1 MRKLPDWLYSLGSF
15 FTLFVYHSM
24 LLSWKELSVSFQQE
38 LIAKRAHIF
47 GDKKAYVAIIF
58 LGDDYSSATY
68 VKHKKAY
75 GDSIGLP
82 VIVFWQN
89 KMAEYDRNQ
98 AGKFDDVGIYI
109 NQNYDS
115 VWKIMELIRY
125 LNHDDDCVGL
135 IIQLPLPPQFE
146 QHREQLLAAITPQK
160 DLDGLGG
167 VILWLSE
174 IWLIDFV
181 PATPKAVL
189 YLLEHYQLDDF
200 TGKTVAILWQSNIVG
215 KPLAIECI
223 KRRATVYTCNSST
236 PPETIRMIAKS
247 ADYIISSTGKVH
259 LLDETFVRD
268 DKSQI
273 IVDVGY
279 GHIDGKPVGD
289 VNISTIQDK
298 VASYTPVPGG
308 VWPLTV
314 ACLFDNV
321 FVLQSYADVLKP
333 YKL

>member
-1 MRKLPDWLYSLGSF
+1 
-15 FTLFVYHSM
+15 M
-24 LLSWKELSVSFQQE
+24 LLSWKELSVNFKQE
-38 LIAKRAHIF
+38 LIQKRAQF
-47 GDKKAYVAIIF
+47 FSDRKAYLAIIF
-58 LGDDYSSATY
+58 LGEDYSSATY

-89 KMAEYDRNQ
+89 HHAEYDRNQ
-98 AGKFDDVGIYI
+98 VGKFDDVSIYI

-115 VWKIMELIRY
+115 VGKVMELIRY
-125 LNHDDDCVGL
+125 LNQDDECVGI
-135 IIQLPLPPQFE
+135 IIQMPLPEQFE
-146 QHREQLLAAITPQK
+146 PYKEQLVAAISPQK
-160 DLDGLGG
+160 DPDGLGG

-174 IWLIDFV
+174 IGLVDFV

-189 YLLEHYQLDDF
+189 YLLEQYKLDDF
-200 TGKTVAILWQSNIVG
+200 KGKTIAILWQSNIVG

-223 KRRATVYTCNSST
+223 KRGATVYTCNVDT
-236 PPETIRMIAKS
+236 PPEQIKTIAKM

-259 LLDETFVRD
+259 LIDGSFVRG
-268 DKSQI
+268 DKTQI

-289 VNISTIQDK
+289 VDIDAIKDK

-308 VWPLTV
+308 VGPLTV
-314 ACLFDNV
+314 ACIFDNI
-321 FVLQSYADVLKP
+321 FTLQNYQDILKP
-333 YKL
+333 YRL

>member
-1 MRKLPDWLYSLGSF
+1 
-15 FTLFVYHSM
+15 M
-24 LLSWKELSVSFQQE
+24 LLSWKELSISFKQE
-38 LIAKRAHIF
+38 LIQKRAQVF
-47 GDKKAYVAIIF
+47 GDKNMYVAIIF
-58 LGDDYSSATY
+58 LGEDYSSATY

-75 GDSIGLP
+75 GESIGLP
-82 VIVFWQN
+82 VIVFGQN
-89 KMAEYDRNQ
+89 NQAEYDRNQ
-98 AGKFDDVGIYI
+98 AWKFDDVGIYI

-115 VWKIMELIRY
+115 VWKVMELIRY
-125 LNHDDDCVGL
+125 LNHDDECVGI

-146 QHREQLLAAITPQK
+146 QYKKQLLAAITPQK

-167 VILWLSE
+167 VVVWLSE
-174 IWLIDFV
+174 MGLIDFV

-189 YLLEHYQLDDF
+189 YILEQYKLDDF

-215 KPLAIECI
+215 KPLVLECI
-223 KRRATVYTCNSST
+223 KRGASVYSCNADT
-236 PPETIRMIAKS
+236 PVEEIKTIAKS
-247 ADYIISSTGKVH
+247 SAYIISCTGKVH
-259 LLDETFVRD
+259 LIDQSFLRD
-268 DKSQI
+268 DGSQI

-289 VNISTIQDK
+289 VNIETIQDK
-298 VASYTPVPGG
+298 VAAYTPVPGW

-321 FVLQSYADVLKP
+321 FVLQAYADVLKP

>member
-1 MRKLPDWLYSLGSF
+1 
-15 FTLFVYHSM
+15 M
-24 LLSWKELSVSFQQE
+24 LLSWKELSVAFKQG
-38 LIAKRAHIF
+38 LIQKRAQFF
-47 GDKKAYVAIIF
+47 GERKTYVAIIF
-58 LGDDYSSATY
+58 LGEDYSSATY

-89 KMAEYDRNQ
+89 HHAEYDRNQ
-98 AGKFDDVGIYI
+98 AWKFDDVSIYI
-109 NQNYDS
+109 NQNYDN
-115 VWKIMELIRY
+115 VWKVMELIRY
-125 LNHDDDCVGL
+125 LNHDDECVGI
-135 IIQLPLPPQFE
+135 IIQLPLPEQFE
-146 QHREQLLAAITPQK
+146 PYKEQLLAAITPQK

-174 IWLIDFV
+174 IWLVDFV

-189 YLLEHYQLDDF
+189 YLLEHYQLANF
-200 TGKTVAILWQSNIVG
+200 SGKMVAILWQSNVVG
-215 KPLAIECI
+215 KPLALECI
-223 KRRATVYTCNSST
+223 KRGSTVYTCNVHT
-236 PPETIRMIAKS
+236 LPEQIKTIAKM
-247 ADYIISSTGKVH
+247 ADYIISSTGKIYLV
-259 LLDETFVRD
+259 DETFVRN
-268 DKSQI
+268 DKTQI

-289 VNISTIQDK
+289 VNVDTVK
-298 VASYTPVPGG
+298 NRVAAYTPVPGG

-321 FVLQSYADVLKP
+321 FVLQSYLDILKP

>member
-1 MRKLPDWLYSLGSF
+1 MI
-15 FTLFVYHSM
+15 
-24 LLSWKELSVSFQQE
+24 LSWKELSVSFKQE
-38 LIAKRAHIF
+38 LIEKRTKVF
-47 GDKKAYVAIIF
+47 GDRKAYVAIIF

-89 KMAEYDRNQ
+89 HTAEYDRNQ

-125 LNHDDDCVGL
+125 LNHDDECVGI
-135 IIQLPLPPQFE
+135 IIQLPLPEQFE
-146 QHREQLLAAITPQK
+146 SYKEQLVAAITPQK

-174 IWLIDFV
+174 IWLVDFV

-189 YLLEHYQLDDF
+189 YILEKYDLDNF

-215 KPLAIECI
+215 KPLVLECI
-223 KRRATVYTCNSST
+223 KRGATVYTCNSST
-236 PPETIRMIAKS
+236 PPDQIKAIAKT

-259 LLDETFVRD
+259 LIDDTFVRD
-268 DKSQI
+268 DTTQI
-273 IVDVGY
+273 IVDVWY

-289 VNISTIQDK
+289 VNIDTIKDK
-298 VASYTPVPGG
+298 VAAYTPVPGG
-308 VWPLTV
+308 VGPLTV
-314 ACLFDNV
+314 ACIFDNV
-321 FVLQSYADVLKP
+321 FMLHSYQDVLKP

>member
-1 MRKLPDWLYSLGSF
+1 MI
-15 FTLFVYHSM
+15 
-24 LLSWKELSVSFQQE
+24 LSWKELSVAFKQE
-38 LIAKRAHIF
+38 LITKRATFF
-47 GDKKAYVAIIF
+47 GERKAYVAIIF
-58 LGDDYSSATY
+58 LGEDYSSATY

-89 KMAEYDRNQ
+89 HVAAHAKDGVQYDRNQ
-98 AGKFDDVGIYI
+98 VGKFDDVGIYI
-109 NQNYDS
+109 NQTYDNIS
-115 VWKIMELIRY
+115 KIMELIRY
-125 LNHDDDCVGL
+125 LNQDDECVWI
-135 IIQLPLPPQFE
+135 IIQLPLPQQFE
-146 QHREQLLAAITPQK
+146 EYKEQLLAAITPQK

-167 VILWLSE
+167 VVVWLSE
-174 IWLIDFV
+174 MWLIDFV

-189 YLLEHYQLDDF
+189 YLLEHYGLDNF

-215 KPLAIECI
+215 KPLALECI
-223 KRRATVYTCNSST
+223 KREATVYTCNVNT
-236 PPETIRMIAKS
+236 PSEQIKTIAKM

-259 LLDETFVRD
+259 LIDDSFVRD
-268 DKSQI
+268 DNSQI

-289 VNISTIQDK
+289 VNIATIQDK

-308 VWPLTV
+308 IWPLTV
-314 ACLFDNV
+314 ACLFDNI
-321 FVLQSYADVLKP
+321 FVLQSYLDVLKP

>member
-1 MRKLPDWLYSLGSF
+1 
-15 FTLFVYHSM
+15 M
-24 LLSWKELSVSFQQE
+24 LLSWKELSALLKQE
-38 LIAKRAHIF
+38 LINKRITMF
-47 GDKKAYVAIIF
+47 GDAKKYVAIIF
-58 LGDDYSSATY
+58 LGDDYSSFAY

-75 GDSIGLP
+75 GDSIWLP

-89 KMAEYDRNQ
+89 HQAEYDRNQ

-115 VWKIMELIRY
+115 VWKVMELIRY
-125 LNHDDDCVGL
+125 LNHDDECVGI
-135 IIQLPLPPQFE
+135 IIQLPLPEQFLPYKE
-146 QHREQLLAAITPQK
+146 YLLAAITPQK
-160 DLDGLGG
+160 DVDWLGW

-174 IWLIDFV
+174 MGLVDFI

-189 YLLEHYQLDDF
+189 YLLEKYELDDF
-200 TGKTVAILWQSNIVG
+200 KGKTIAILGQSNIVG

-223 KRRATVYTCNSST
+223 KRGATVYTCNSST
-236 PPETIRMIAKS
+236 PPEQIKTIAKM
-247 ADYIISSTGKVH
+247 ADYIISSTWKIH
-259 LLDETFVRD
+259 LIDDSFVRN
-268 DKSQI
+268 DKTQI

-289 VNISTIQDK
+289 VNIETIKDK

-314 ACLFDNV
+314 ACIFDNV
-321 FVLQSYADVLKP
+321 FTLQGYEDVLKP

>member
-1 MRKLPDWLYSLGSF
+1 
-15 FTLFVYHSM
+15 M
-24 LLSWKELSVSFQQE
+24 LLLWKELSVAFKQE
-38 LIAKRAHIF
+38 LITKKAQFF
-47 GDKKAYVAIIF
+47 GERKAYVAIIF
-58 LGDDYSSATY
+58 LGEDYSSATY
-68 VKHKKAY
+68 VKHKKVY

-89 KMAEYDRNQ
+89 HHAEYDRNQ
-98 AGKFDDVGIYI
+98 AGKFDDVSIYI
-109 NQNYDS
+109 NQHYDN
-115 VWKIMELIRY
+115 VWKVMELIRY
-125 LNHDDDCVGL
+125 LNHDDECVGI
-135 IIQLPLPPQFE
+135 IIQLPLPEQFE
-146 QHREQLLAAITPQK
+146 PYKEQLLAAITPQK

-174 IWLIDFV
+174 IGLVDFV
-181 PATPKAVL
+181 PATPRAIL
-189 YLLEHYQLDDF
+189 YLLKHYHLDNF

-215 KPLAIECI
+215 KPLVLECI
-223 KRRATVYTCNSST
+223 KRKATVYTCNVNT
-236 PPETIRMIAKS
+236 PSEQIKTIAKM

-259 LLDETFVRD
+259 LLDATFVRT
-268 DKSQI
+268 DKTQI

-289 VNISTIQDK
+289 VNIDAIKDM
-298 VASYTPVPGG
+298 VASYTPVPGW

-321 FVLQSYADVLKP
+321 FVLQSYLDILRP

>member
-1 MRKLPDWLYSLGSF
+1 
-15 FTLFVYHSM
+15 M
-24 LLSWKELSVSFQQE
+24 LLSWKDLSVAFKQK
-38 LIAKRAHIF
+38 LIEKRAKIF
-47 GDKKAYVAIIF
+47 GETKAYVAIIF
-58 LGDDYSSATY
+58 LWDDYSSATY

-89 KMAEYDRNQ
+89 HQAEYDRNQ

-109 NQNYDS
+109 NQKYDN

-125 LNHDDDCVGL
+125 LNHDDECAGI
-135 IIQLPLPPQFE
+135 IIQLPLPEQFE
-146 QHREQLLAAITPQK
+146 PYKEQLLAAITPQK
-160 DLDGLGG
+160 DLDWLGG

-174 IWLIDFV
+174 IGLVDFV

-189 YLLEHYQLDDF
+189 YLLEQYKLDDF
-200 TGKTVAILWQSNIVG
+200 RGKTIAILGQSNIVG

-223 KRRATVYTCNSST
+223 KRWATVYTCNSTT
-236 PPETIRMIAKS
+236 PPEQIKTIAKM

-259 LLDETFVRD
+259 LIDDSFVRD
-268 DKSQI
+268 DKTQI

-289 VNISTIQDK
+289 VNIETIQDK

-308 VWPLTV
+308 VGPLTV
-314 ACLFDNV
+314 ACIFDNV
-321 FVLQSYADVLKP
+321 FTLQTYQDVLKP

>member
-1 MRKLPDWLYSLGSF
+1 MI
-15 FTLFVYHSM
+15 
-24 LLSWKELSVSFQQE
+24 LSWKELSVSLKEE
-38 LIAKRAHIF
+38 LIAKRAKF
-47 GDKKAYVAIIF
+47 FADKKVYVAIIY

-82 VIVFWQN
+82 VIVFGQN
-89 KMAEYDRNQ
+89 QQAIYDRNQ

-109 NQNYDS
+109 NQSYDS
-115 VWKIMELIRY
+115 IWKIMELIRY
-125 LNHDDDCVGL
+125 LNHDDECVGI
-135 IIQLPLPPQFE
+135 IIQLPLPEQFE
-146 QHREQLLAAITPQK
+146 SYKEQLLAAITPQK

-167 VILWLSE
+167 VVVWLSE
-174 IWLIDFV
+174 MGLIDFV

-189 YLLEHYQLDDF
+189 YLLEKYNLDNF
-200 TGKTVAILWQSNIVG
+200 SGKTVAILWQSNIVG
-215 KPLAIECI
+215 KPLALECI
-223 KRRATVYTCNSST
+223 KREATVYTCNSKT
-236 PPETIRMIAKS
+236 PPEAIKMMSKQS
-247 ADYIISSTGKVH
+247 DYIISSTGKVH
-259 LLDETFVRD
+259 LIDETFVRD
-268 DKSQI
+268 DNSQI
-273 IVDVGY
+273 IVDVWY

-289 VNISTIQDK
+289 VNIETIKDK

-321 FVLQSYADVLKP
+321 FVLQGYLDVLKP